1 MTVTN
6 KAFEVGP
13 ALGYDPDF
21 GGIDLSGC
29 PSVQRGQRLDSNWID
44 ERFAPLDIRGHGNPL
59 KEYLQEQLAEGPPTA
74 SILHV
79 SGEPFTIRFRDKL
92 WHGEGTLDGQRHR
105 LAADSRDLLIGKL
118 MQLVKPRAAFRSLTP
133 EEELEVI
140 RLCQC
145 GDKLSGIGVYLKH
158 AIGEARTNQYNSPI
172 EMMAD
177 PRLVPVMDACCNF
190 CWFHSHPHAIDT
202 PDWHAYKD
210 RILAGRPATFDL
222 LDAIWLRYQ
231 DHLDQQNEKHR
242 FALLSD
248 VPEPEDPRETL
259 AQLNDLD
266 DASIDRL
273 MHQTRLQSARDFRA
287 ARG

>member
-1 MTVTN
+1 MLAPKKVPIT
-6 KAFEVGP
+6 G
-13 ALGYDPDF
+13 LGYDPDF
-21 GGIDLSGC
+21 GGIDLTGC
-29 PSVQRGQRLDSNWID
+29 PSIQPQLSSSDSNWLD
-44 ERFAPLDIRGHGNPL
+44 PRFAPLDQSGQGQGNAL
-59 KEYLQEQLAEGPPTA
+59 KEFLTERLAEQESP
-74 SILHV
+74 SVIHV
-79 SGEPFTIRFRDKL
+79 SNEPFTIRFRDKL
-92 WHGEGTLDGQRHR
+92 WHGEGTLAGQRHR
-105 LAADSRDLLIGKL
+105 LAASSRDQLIGKL
-118 MQLVKPRAAFRSLTP
+118 MQLAKPRAAFRSLTP

-158 AIGEARTNQYNSPI
+158 AIGEARTNQYHSPI

-177 PRLVPVMDACCNF
+177 PKLIPVMDACCNF

-202 PDWHAYKD
+202 PDWHEYKD
-210 RILAGRPATFDL
+210 RILAGRPVTFDL

-231 DHLDQQNEKHR
+231 DHLDQQNQKHS

-248 VPEPEDPRETL
+248 APKPEDPRETL

-287 ARG
+287 GRG